1 MESDMHAKLGCLAVV
16 SFAAIAGCSSA
27 TGMADCDA
35 HTTTAAY
42 RDEMASSGTV
52 TSISTTGSSKLI
64 DLAQSSG
71 HFQIIVTDTTPVF
84 ERVGEATPR
93 ASSECRLAVGQVVEI
108 PLGDGFGDF
117 SGDPPPI
124 AVHQVVI
131 DR

>member
-1 MESDMHAKLGCLAVV
+1 MHATLASLAIVTI
-16 SFAAIAGCSSA
+16 AAFAGCSSS
-27 TGMADCDA
+27 TGMSDCDS

-42 RDEMASSGTV
+42 RDEIASSGTV
-52 TSISTTGSSKLI
+52 TSISTTGTSKLV

-93 ASSECRLAVGQVVEI
+93 ASSACRLAVGQVVEI

-117 SGDPPPI
+117 VGDVPPI
-124 AVHQVVI
+124 AVHQLVI

>member
-1 MESDMHAKLGCLAVV
+1 MHAKLACLSVV
-16 SFAAIAGCSSA
+16 SLAMIAGCSSA

-42 RDEMASSGTV
+42 HDEIASSGTV
-52 TSISTTGSSKLI
+52 TSISNTGSSKLV

-71 HFQIIVTDTTPVF
+71 HFQIIVTDSTPVF

-93 ASSECRLAVGQVVEI
+93 ASSACRLAVGQVVEI

-117 SGDPPPI
+117 SGDPPPTV
-124 AVHQVVI
+124 VHQLVI